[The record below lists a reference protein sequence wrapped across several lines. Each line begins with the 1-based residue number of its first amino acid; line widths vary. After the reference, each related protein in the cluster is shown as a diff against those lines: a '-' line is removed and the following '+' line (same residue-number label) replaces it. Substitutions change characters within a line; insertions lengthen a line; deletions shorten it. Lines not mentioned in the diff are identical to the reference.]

1 MKTME
6 TECVSCKKKT
16 ANKHATVGRTRQNR
30 LILVLNCAFCCK
42 TKSTFIKNQDAN
54 GLLIKLGIK
63 TPLTN
68 ILLIGNALF

>member
-1 MKTME
+1 MS
-6 TECVSCKKKT
+6 VARKKLRT
-16 ANKHATVGRTRQNR
+16 NMLTIGRTRQNR

-68 ILLIGNALF
+68 IPLIGNALF